1 MKKFGIEIR
10 IKKFG
15 PVKNTTIRLSPLTI
29 FTGESNLG
37 KSYVNYLVYY
47 IFHFLS
53 GEGLDDILEPKFKN
67 KQEATVTVE
76 EIQREMNRNVEGFMR
91 DFLRSSTLECSVEY
105 KMILPGIDKIGIE
118 AIEEKIEAVATSE
131 ESEQLKSRISN
142 TLLHVVVNGVESTF
156 SYGSKLPLHYF
167 ATISLSDYIQVLL
180 FEHNYKKLLLPPAR
194 GAFAGLDYTTRNA
207 ITTEG
212 DMYRLYLNDFDSHV
226 RFKLGTDKTYQPAIK
241 KLIGGQLT
249 IDKDGQYLKMPDGS
263 QVPLTAAASSIK
275 ELSPLLYTLPRSSWE
290 RKSFCIEE
298 PEAHLHPQMQIGVA
312 DLMATCLNDDN
323 IFHFTTHSDYILQ
336 RINQLI
342 KLDYVRKK
350 NTTAFKQICEKYGL
364 TKYQC
369 IDKDKVTVYNFLM
382 GEDGVNV
389 EELNVTEKGIPMKTF
404 FGVVQDITR
413 VEDNL
418 NYAIRKIEG
427 GEDNDD

>member
-1 MKKFGIEIR
+1 MKKFGIEIK

-67 KQEATVTVE
+67 NQAETVTVE

-91 DFLRSSTLECSVEY
+91 DFLRSNTLECSVEY
-105 KMILPGIDKIGIE
+105 KIVLPGIDRFEIK
-118 AIEEKIEAVATSE
+118 AIEETIESVVSSDE
-131 ESEQLKSRISN
+131 PEQQKSRISN
-142 TLLHVVVNGVESTF
+142 TLLHVVVNGDESTF
-156 SYGSKLPLHYF
+156 SYSSKLPLHFF
-167 ATISLSDYIQVLL
+167 ATITLSNYIQMRL
-180 FEHNYKKLLLPPAR
+180 FGHIYKKLLLPPAR

-226 RFKLGTDKTYQPAIK
+226 RFKSGTDKKYQPAIK

-275 ELSPLLYTLPRSSWE
+275 ELSPLLYTLPESSWE
-290 RKSFCIEE
+290 RKAFCIEE

-312 DLMATCLNDDN
+312 DLMATCLNDEN

-350 NTTAFKQICEKYGL
+350 NTAAFKLIRERYGL

-369 IDKDKVTVYNFLM
+369 IDKDKVTVYNFSM
-382 GEDGVNV
+382 GENGVNV

-427 GEDNDD
+427 GKDNDD

>member
-1 MKKFGIEIR
+1 MDKFGIEIK

-47 IFHFLS
+47 IFHFLT
-53 GEGLDDILEPKFKN
+53 GDGLDNIVGSKFKN
-67 KQEATVTVE
+67 KHEATITIE
-76 EIQREMNRNVEGFMR
+76 DIQRGMNRNVEDFMR
-91 DFLRSSTLECSVEY
+91 AFLRSNTIECDVEY
-105 KMILPGIDKIGIE
+105 VITIPGTDKFEIQYKNEKTEALNLGAKSILK
-118 AIEEKIEAVATSE
+118 ATTTHRQMLRIVINGE
-131 ESEQLKSRISN
+131 ESRYPSSSFVSESMWIS
-142 TLLHVVVNGVESTF
+142 
-156 SYGSKLPLHYF
+156 
-167 ATISLSDYIQVLL
+167 ISLNAYIHRKIFGEV
-180 FEHNYKKLLLPPAR
+180 YRKMLLPPAR
-194 GAFAGLDYTTRNA
+194 GAFAGLDYTTRNT
-207 ITTEG
+207 ITGTG
-212 DMYRLYLNDFDSHV
+212 DMYRLYLNDFDNIVGVS
-226 RFKLGTDKTYQPAIK
+226 GKTERKYQQAINN
-241 KLIGGQLT
+241 LVSGQLS
-249 IDKDGQYLKMPDGS
+249 IDKDGQYLKMHDGS
-263 QVPLTAAASSIK
+263 MIPLTAAASSIK
-275 ELSPLLYTLPRSSWE
+275 ELSPLLYALPESPWYE
-290 RKSFCIEE
+290 IAFCIEE

-312 DLMATCLNDDN
+312 DLIATCLNDNN

-350 NTTAFKQICEKYGL
+350 DKAAFKQICEKYGL

-369 IDKDKVTVYNFLM
+369 IEKDKVTVYNFSM

-389 EELNVTEKGIPMKTF
+389 EELKVTEKGIPMKTF